1 MLFWFH
7 FYSLLLFTTLKGLV
21 QYALHDVRCH
31 FKSFDVLTIVVGK
44 VHVFEMVG
52 KYESKVFMPLI
63 VANCIMVIKF
73 KKSS

>member
-21 QYALHDVRCH
+21 QYVLHDVRCH

-44 VHVFEMVG
+44 GACDWNGWKVWEQGVYAFYCG
-52 KYESKVFMPLI
+52 KLHYGY
-63 VANCIMVIKF
+63 
-73 KKSS
+73 

>member
-21 QYALHDVRCH
+21 QYVLHDVRCH

-44 VHVFEMVG
+44 G
-52 KYESKVFMPLI
+52 
-63 VANCIMVIKF
+63 ACD
-73 KKSS
+73 